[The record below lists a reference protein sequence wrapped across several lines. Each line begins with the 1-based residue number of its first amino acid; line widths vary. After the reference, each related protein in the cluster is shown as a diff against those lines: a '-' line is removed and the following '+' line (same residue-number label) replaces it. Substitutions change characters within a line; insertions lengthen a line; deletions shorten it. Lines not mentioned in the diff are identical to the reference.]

1 MKSLIIKNDE
11 IDYELFEKIAA
22 FLDKY
27 DENEVLAIWL
37 CSKGGDCS
45 VTEAIRD
52 LLESDERVVLIAYD
66 MISSSALDL
75 FLSVNC
81 AKTLTDGTI
90 ACFHKSF
97 YPSIKVLKDNRTP
110 FFGRQE
116 KLVGEVFRSEVDSD
130 EHIKK
135 FLSKEELEDYEKGED
150 IWLNYQRLKEIYEEA
165 AKPIPL

>member
-11 IDYELFEKIAA
+11 IDYELFEKIAS

-37 CSKGGDCS
+37 SSRGGDCS

-52 LLESDERVVLIAYD
+52 LLESDERVVLVAYD

-75 FLSVNC
+75 FLSTNC
-81 AKTLTDGTI
+81 AKTLTDGTV

-97 YPSIKVLKDNRTP
+97 YPTVKVIKDSRTP
-110 FFGRQE
+110 MFGRQE
-116 KLVGEVFRSEVDSD
+116 SLVGEIYRSESD
-130 EHIKK
+130 TDKYVKK
-135 FLSKEELEDYEKGED
+135 FLSDEEIELYEKGED
-150 IWLNYQRLKEIYEEA
+150 IWLNYQRLKEIYEN
-165 AKPIPL
+165 LTQ

>member
-11 IDYELFEKIAA
+11 IDYELFEKIAS

-37 CSKGGDCS
+37 SSRGGDCS

-75 FLSVNC
+75 FLSTNC
-81 AKTLTDGTI
+81 AKTLTDGTV

-97 YPSIKVLKDNRTP
+97 FRCCSPP
-110 FFGRQE
+110 FHPLFFRHFAVFGADFF
-116 KLVGEVFRSEVDSD
+116 L
-130 EHIKK
+130 HK
-135 FLSKEELEDYEKGED
+135 FP
-150 IWLNYQRLKEIYEEA
+150 RA
-165 AKPIPL
+165 

>member
-11 IDYELFEKIAA
+11 IDYELFEKIAS

-37 CSKGGDCS
+37 SSRGGVCS

-75 FLSVNC
+75 FLSTNSANAASRHIMIGIPELKYKEVLC
-81 AKTLTDGTI
+81 GLLYLRYSPYI
-90 ACFHKSF
+90 PLHPLLLS
-97 YPSIKVLKDNRTP
+97 PS
-110 FFGRQE
+110 
-116 KLVGEVFRSEVDSD
+116 
-130 EHIKK
+130 HIKPK
-135 FLSKEELEDYEKGED
+135 F
-150 IWLNYQRLKEIYEEA
+150 
-165 AKPIPL
+165 

>member
-11 IDYELFEKIAA
+11 IDYELFEKIAS

-37 CSKGGDCS
+37 SSRGGDCS

-75 FLSVNC
+75 FLSTNC
-81 AKTLTDGTI
+81 AKTLTDGTV

-97 YPSIKVLKDNRTP
+97 YPTVKVIKDSRTP
-110 FFGRQE
+110 MFGRQE
-116 KLVGEVFRSEVDSD
+116 SLVGEIYRSESDTD
-130 EHIKK
+130 EHVKK
-135 FLSKEELEDYEKGED
+135 FLSDEEIELYEKGED
-150 IWLNYQRLKEIYEEA
+150 IWLNYQRLKEIYEN
-165 AKPIPL
+165 LTQ

>member
-11 IDYELFEKIAA
+11 IDYELFEKIAS

-37 CSKGGDCS
+37 SSRGGDCS

-75 FLSVNC
+75 FLSTNC
-81 AKTLTDGTI
+81 AKTLTDGTV

-97 YPSIKVLKDNRTP
+97 YPTVKVIKDSRTP
-110 FFGRQE
+110 MFGRQE
-116 KLVGEVFRSEVDSD
+116 SIVGEIYRSESDTD
-130 EHIKK
+130 EHVKK
-135 FLSKEELEDYEKGED
+135 FLSDEEIELYEKGED
-150 IWLNYQRLKEIYEEA
+150 IWLNYQRLKEIYEN
-165 AKPIPL
+165 LTQ

>member
-11 IDYELFEKIAA
+11 IDYELFEKIAS

-37 CSKGGDCS
+37 SSRGGDCS

-52 LLESDERVVLIAYD
+52 LLESDERVVLVAYD

-75 FLSVNC
+75 FLSTNC
-81 AKTLTDGTI
+81 AKTLTDGTV

-97 YPSIKVLKDNRTP
+97 YPTVKVIKDSRIP
-110 FFGRQE
+110 MFGRQE
-116 KLVGEVFRSEVDSD
+116 SLVGEIYRSESDTD
-130 EHIKK
+130 EHVKK
-135 FLSKEELEDYEKGED
+135 FLSDEEIELYEKGED
-150 IWLNYQRLKEIYEEA
+150 IWLNYQRLKEIYET
-165 AKPIPL
+165 LTQ

>member
-11 IDYELFEKIAA
+11 IDYELFEKIAS

-37 CSKGGDCS
+37 SSRGGDCS

-52 LLESDERVVLIAYD
+52 LLESDERVVLVAYD

-75 FLSVNC
+75 FLSTNC
-81 AKTLTDGTI
+81 AKTLTDGTV

-97 YPSIKVLKDNRTP
+97 YPNVKVIKDSRIP
-110 FFGRQE
+110 MFGRQE
-116 KLVGEVFRSEVDSD
+116 SLVGEIYRSESDTD
-130 EHIKK
+130 EHVKK
-135 FLSKEELEDYEKGED
+135 FLSDEELESYEKGED
-150 IWLNYQRLKEIYEEA
+150 IWLNYQRLKEIYEN
-165 AKPIPL
+165 LTQ

>member
-11 IDYELFEKIAA
+11 IDYELFEKIAS

-37 CSKGGDCS
+37 SSRGGDCS

-52 LLESDERVVLIAYD
+52 LLESDERVVLVAYD

-75 FLSVNC
+75 FLSTNC
-81 AKTLTDGTI
+81 AKTLTDGTV

-97 YPSIKVLKDNRTP
+97 YPTVKVIKDSRTP
-110 FFGRQE
+110 MFGRQE
-116 KLVGEVFRSEVDSD
+116 SLVGEIYRSESDTD
-130 EHIKK
+130 EHVKK
-135 FLSKEELEDYEKGED
+135 FLSDEEIELYEKGED
-150 IWLNYQRLKEIYEEA
+150 IWLNYQRLKEIYEN
-165 AKPIPL
+165 LTQ

>member
-11 IDYELFEKIAA
+11 IDYELFEKIAT

-27 DENEVLAIWL
+27 DDNEVLAIWF

-97 YPSIKVLKDNRTP
+97 YSSVKVLKDNKTP

-116 KLVGEVFRSEVDSD
+116 PLVGEVYRSESESD
-130 EHIKK
+130 VHVKK
-135 FLSKEELEDYEKGED
+135 FLTEKELEDYEKGED
-150 IWLNYQRLKEIYEEA
+150 IWLSYQRLKKIYEN
-165 AKPIPL
+165 LTQ

>member
-11 IDYELFEKIAA
+11 IDYELFEKIAS

-37 CSKGGDCS
+37 SSRGGVCS

-75 FLSVNC
+75 FLSTNC
-81 AKTLTDGTI
+81 AKTLTDGTV

-97 YPSIKVLKDNRTP
+97 YPTVKVIKDSRTP
-110 FFGRQE
+110 MFGRQE
-116 KLVGEVFRSEVDSD
+116 SLVGEIYRSESD
-130 EHIKK
+130 TDKHVKN
-135 FLSKEELEDYEKGED
+135 FLSDEELESYEKGED
-150 IWLNYQRLKEIYEEA
+150 IWLNYQRLKEIYEN
-165 AKPIPL
+165 LTQ

>member
-11 IDYELFEKIAA
+11 IDYELFEKIAS

-37 CSKGGDCS
+37 SSRGGDCS

-52 LLESDERVVLIAYD
+52 LLESDERVVLVAYD

-75 FLSVNC
+75 FLSTNC
-81 AKTLTDGTI
+81 AKTLTDGTV

-97 YPSIKVLKDNRTP
+97 YPTVKVIKDSRTP
-110 FFGRQE
+110 MFGRQE
-116 KLVGEVFRSEVDSD
+116 SLVGEIYRSESD
-130 EHIKK
+130 TDNHVKK
-135 FLSKEELEDYEKGED
+135 FLSDEEIELYEKGED
-150 IWLNYQRLKEIYEEA
+150 IWLNYQRLKEIYEN
-165 AKPIPL
+165 LTQ

>member
-11 IDYELFEKIAA
+11 IDYGLFEKIAS

-37 CSKGGDCS
+37 SSRGGDCS

-75 FLSVNC
+75 FLSTNC
-81 AKTLTDGTI
+81 AKTLTDGTV

-97 YPSIKVLKDNRTP
+97 YPTVKVIKDSRTP
-110 FFGRQE
+110 MFGRQE
-116 KLVGEVFRSEVDSD
+116 SLVGEIYRSESDTDEHVKNFLSD
-130 EHIKK
+130 EEI
-135 FLSKEELEDYEKGED
+135 ELYEKGED
-150 IWLNYQRLKEIYEEA
+150 IWLNYQRLKEIYEN
-165 AKPIPL
+165 LTQ

>member
-11 IDYELFEKIAA
+11 IDYELFEKIAS

-37 CSKGGDCS
+37 SSRGGDCS
-45 VTEAIRD
+45 ITEAIRD

-75 FLSVNC
+75 FLSTNC
-81 AKTLTDGTI
+81 AKTLTDGTV

-97 YPSIKVLKDNRTP
+97 YPTVKVIKDSRTP
-110 FFGRQE
+110 MFGRQE
-116 KLVGEVFRSEVDSD
+116 SLVGEIYRSESDTD
-130 EHIKK
+130 EHVKK
-135 FLSKEELEDYEKGED
+135 FLSDEEIELYEKGED
-150 IWLNYQRLKEIYEEA
+150 IWLNYQRLKEIYEN
-165 AKPIPL
+165 LTQ

>member
-11 IDYELFEKIAA
+11 IDYELFEKIAS

-37 CSKGGDCS
+37 SSRGGACS

-75 FLSVNC
+75 FLSTNC
-81 AKTLTDGTI
+81 AKTLTDGTV

-97 YPSIKVLKDNRTP
+97 YPTVKVIKDSRTP
-110 FFGRQE
+110 MFGRQE
-116 KLVGEVFRSEVDSD
+116 SIVGEIYRSESDTD
-130 EHIKK
+130 EHVKK
-135 FLSKEELEDYEKGED
+135 FLSDEEIELYEKGED
-150 IWLNYQRLKEIYEEA
+150 IWLNYQRLKEIYEN
-165 AKPIPL
+165 LTQ

>member
-11 IDYELFEKIAA
+11 IDYELFEKIAS

-37 CSKGGDCS
+37 SSRGGVCS

-52 LLESDERVVLIAYD
+52 LLESDERVVLVAYD

-75 FLSVNC
+75 FLSTNC
-81 AKTLTDGTI
+81 AKTLTDGTV

-97 YPSIKVLKDNRTP
+97 YPTVKVIKDSRTP
-110 FFGRQE
+110 MFGRQE
-116 KLVGEVFRSEVDSD
+116 SLVGEIYRSESYTDKHV
-130 EHIKK
+130 KK
-135 FLSKEELEDYEKGED
+135 FLSDEELESYEKGED
-150 IWLNYQRLKEIYEEA
+150 IWLNYQRLKEIHEN
-165 AKPIPL
+165 LTQ